1 MNLMT
6 QTILD
11 TSLSLDGF
19 ATASNVRVE
28 EPMGDG
34 QGWVYAVVDDVHRH
48 YERAAGR
55 SKSSTSPTTPLT
67 RRSGATAPAIAKET
81 CGASGR

>member
-1 MNLMT
+1 MT

-11 TSLSLDGF
+11 ISLSLDGF
-19 ATASNVRVE
+19 ATAANIRPE

-34 QGWVYAVVDDVHRH
+34 QGWVYVVVEDVHGH

-55 SKSSTSPTTPLT
+55 SKSSTSPTTSLT
-67 RRSGATAPAIAKET
+67 GRSGAPAPAIAKET